1 VSLLVSRKST
11 LLPKKNFYFNRLPYI
26 EEIIKYFGP
35 KGITIR
41 QLELPY
47 KNGNYR
53 DVFQSVKLYHELNI
67 LLCCSIDILPDVFK
81 QAQQVGIMTD
91 HHQYIVTTMDMHT
104 IDLEPYQYGG
114 TNITGE
120 SHHRT
125 SEF

>member
-1 VSLLVSRKST
+1 
-11 LLPKKNFYFNRLPYI
+11 
-26 EEIIKYFGP
+26 
-35 KGITIR
+35 
-41 QLELPY
+41 
-47 KNGNYR
+47 
-53 DVFQSVKLYHELNI
+53 LNI